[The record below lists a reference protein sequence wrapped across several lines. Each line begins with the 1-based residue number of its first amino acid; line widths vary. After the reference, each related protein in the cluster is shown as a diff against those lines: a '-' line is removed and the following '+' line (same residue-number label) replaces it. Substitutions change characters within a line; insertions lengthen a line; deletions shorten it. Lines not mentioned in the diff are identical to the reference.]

1 MVVTPAAVAAA
12 PYKRLDESVCAGE
25 NWKTF
30 AKLSSDGRY
39 FDIAALL
46 VDRDGAMM
54 ARSVFAHVYKHPD
67 RLETT
72 LVLLPGVHR
81 ENLGLFFDIACLKRV
96 NGHGIT

>member
-46 VDRDGAMM
+46 VDRDVGWRDPYLLM
-54 ARSVFAHVYKHPD
+54 FTNTPTDLKP
-67 RLETT
+67 RLSFYPAFIERT
-72 LVLLPGVHR
+72 LSYFSTSL
-81 ENLGLFFDIACLKRV
+81 A
-96 NGHGIT
+96 